1 MKFVRVIEVYEHLW
15 GVKEL
20 DKEFDELTSS
30 FKKWN
35 DVDQKISE
43 VRDTFVDVDELKE
56 LIFRIFLYEK
66 FG

>member
-1 MKFVRVIEVYEHLW
+1 MKFLRVIEVYEHLW

-35 DVDQKISE
+35 DVD
-43 VRDTFVDVDELKE
+43 
-56 LIFRIFLYEK
+56 
-66 FG
+66 